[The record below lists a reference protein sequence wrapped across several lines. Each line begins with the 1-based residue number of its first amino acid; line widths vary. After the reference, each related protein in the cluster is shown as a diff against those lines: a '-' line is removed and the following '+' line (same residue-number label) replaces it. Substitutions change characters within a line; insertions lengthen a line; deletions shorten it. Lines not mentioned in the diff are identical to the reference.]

1 MLLSLSNKAAF
12 WTLIDTKGVM
22 LLHLTFKD
30 PGPKEIDYDKFSKK
44 HQKMID
50 RAVTEGVLTQGEVE

>member
-1 MLLSLSNKAAF
+1 
-12 WTLIDTKGVM
+12 M